1 MKKHIRVYFQ
11 KKKKNKEKNKE
22 KNSIK
27 KCLQLESC
35 WYKIKMHLKINKKIG
50 EKQMSQQKL
59 GILRERER
67 ERVNI

>member
-11 KKKKNKEKNKE
+11 KTKKNKGKNKE